1 MAFYSSSEADN
12 SNVFTTNSYY
22 DQASFRFEGIPYA
35 NPPERFTYSTMYSG
49 DSTLNATAYGPE
61 CIQSGVP
68 EPYGSEDCLYLNIYT
83 PYIPQNGTASTEGL
97 KPVMFWIHGGA
108 FTSGAG
114 SQSDGGNMASRGDV
128 VIVTINYRLSTL
140 GFLALEDGQTNGNFG
155 IADQILALD
164 WVRQYITA
172 FGGDPSRITIFGQS
186 AGAGSV
192 RAMLGSEET
201 IGKFAAAIPMSNLA
215 GSDYAT
221 TYSLYYTIPEEVS
234 VAVDPI
240 LEEIGCSTTSAED
253 ALTCLKNYDAYSL
266 VTLDNV
272 ARCV

>member
-1 MAFYSSSEADN
+1 ML
-12 SNVFTTNSYY
+12 
-22 DQASFRFEGIPYA
+22 FR
-35 NPPERFTYSTMYSG
+35 S
-49 DSTLNATAYGPE
+49 
-61 CIQSGVP
+61 
-68 EPYGSEDCLYLNIYT
+68 
-83 PYIPQNGTASTEGL
+83 
-97 KPVMFWIHGGA
+97 
-108 FTSGAG
+108 
-114 SQSDGGNMASRGDV
+114 
-128 VIVTINYRLSTL
+128 LSTL
-140 GFLALEDGQTNGNFG
+140 GFLALEDGKTNGNFG

-164 WVRQYITA
+164 WVRQYIAA

-201 IGKFAAAIPMSNLA
+201 IGKFAGAIPMSNLA

-240 LEEIGCSTTSAED
+240 LEEIGCSTTSAEE

-266 VTLDNV
+266 VTLNNV

>member
-1 MAFYSSSEADN
+1 MLPLMYFDVCTDRYH
-12 SNVFTTNSYY
+12 

-49 DSTLNATAYGPE
+49 SPTLNATAYGPE

-83 PYIPQNGTASTEGL
+83 PYIPQDGTASTEGL

-128 VIVTINYRLSTL
+128 IIVTINYRLSTL
-140 GFLALEDGQTNGNFG
+140 GFLALEDGKTNGNFG

-164 WVRQYITA
+164 WVRQYIAA

-192 RAMLGSEET
+192 RAMLGSKET
-201 IGKFAAAIPMSNLA
+201 IGKFAGAIPMSNLA

-240 LEEIGCSTTSAED
+240 LEEIGCSTTSVED

-266 VTLDNV
+266 VTLNNV